1 MKLTP
6 FAWLHSLF
14 SGRDTQQNQ
23 TPLGLPQSPAEPL
36 KFRNVVQEFHDSLDP
51 ARDVLIV
58 SPQLK
63 ASLHEIRTPIIE
75 VNSVVVPAR
84 VRV

>member
-1 MKLTP
+1 
-6 FAWLHSLF
+6 
-14 SGRDTQQNQ
+14 
-23 TPLGLPQSPAEPL
+23 L